1 MGSFVLIMKKIITAI
16 FFLVPLICLSQ
27 TDVLILLKNGKNI
40 KTYAPGEPIMIHT
53 VYDQWLGGTLT
64 DLKNDS
70 VYINNIPFHVN
81 EVDGLRKDFSK
92 LHLQNAG
99 TILIIAGVGV
109 LALNVINGLYT
120 NESAGTWIKASG
132 YITAGAF
139 IIAGILMRS
148 ARFKNY
154 PIGKKYTL
162 HYLNLRP
169 KSIST
174 GNHSNTTEP
183 AKQPDAH

>member
-1 MGSFVLIMKKIITAI
+1 MKKIISVVFYLI
-16 FFLVPLICLSQ
+16 PLFCISQ
-27 TDVLILLKNGKNI
+27 TDVLILQKNGANI
-40 KTYAPGEPIMIHT
+40 RTYAPGQSIMIHT

-70 VYINNIPFHVN
+70 VYVNGIPFHIN
-81 EVDGLRKDFSK
+81 EIDELRNDFSK
-92 LHLQNAG
+92 LHLQSAG

-120 NESAGTWIKASG
+120 NEPIGSWVKASG
-132 YITAGAF
+132 YITAAAF

-148 ARFKNY
+148 ARYKNY

-169 KSIST
+169 HSMSV
-174 GNHSNTTEP
+174 GNPLNTTEP
-183 AKQPDAH
+183 AKLPDAH